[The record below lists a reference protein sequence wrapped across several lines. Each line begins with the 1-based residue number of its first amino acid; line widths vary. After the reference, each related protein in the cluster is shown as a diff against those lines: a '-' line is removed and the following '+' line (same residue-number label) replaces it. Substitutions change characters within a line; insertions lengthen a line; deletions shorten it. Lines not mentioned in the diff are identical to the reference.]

1 MIHQEALGIANAF
14 ICLMA
19 AGLVFAKDRYGRLN
33 QAFLIFSSSL
43 ALWLVLQLFWTYHLA
58 EGSAPLNLAWTQ
70 VVYIFS
76 LVIAASFIE
85 FLLYLIDDEESFALP
100 RTLNV
105 LIGTV
110 PALISL
116 VPGVYAT
123 VSQHPLFQVFYHHW
137 PSLYPSTNWFIANF
151 MFAQV
156 WMLLA
161 ILRKR
166 YAMTKRRIGFVLMAT
181 FLGFIGM
188 VVNPVAPVSQLL
200 LCVFVI
206 TMTYAIINYKLMV
219 IESMVRKLTVFLF
232 MFLYVFIVFGSVS
245 LVLQSGLTMDNYER
259 WLWATVS
266 SVFLIV
272 LTFDAVKHW
281 MAYITDRFLFQTSFD
296 YQKLLRDA
304 SKGMSRIKS
313 FNHLCSLVV
322 HFITMRMLV
331 RNAGMLTRHHGT
343 DRFYLSHRRGYEAP
357 PLLEAIDANDPFIR
371 FLENER
377 EPIDID
383 HVNEWLQDR
392 NKKREKGIRPKRDYD
407 YKVIKNR
414 MAILRASACIPSF
427 LGDELRNVL
436 ILGEKKS
443 GDYFTVSDLDVLFTL
458 AQEAAIA
465 IENARLYDEAVTKSA
480 ELTGINKQLEIAQS
494 KLIRALNETEM
505 TNKRLQDTQA
515 QLIHEQKM
523 ATLGRL
529 ASSVGHEV
537 NNPLTILSMN
547 VSRAILKYRKDPNLR
562 VSEILDVFQ
571 KMEQNVGR
579 IKAVV
584 NTLTGLLKKSEKGK
598 FEPLSLKLIL
608 EETLPLV
615 QFQTYLDN
623 LTGTDVEFD
632 IPGNIPLVRG
642 DLERLQEVFLNL
654 FINAYHAMAG
664 KRDRRIKVT
673 AKQHESNP
681 NMVLIEFSDN
691 GCGMSEDVMNK
702 IFNYGFTTKPV
713 GKGSGMGLYM
723 CRYIIE
729 LHGGEIKV
737 VSKSGEGTT
746 FVILLPVYE
755 EESGIVG
762 EESKREKR

>member
-1 MIHQEALGIANAF
+1 M
-14 ICLMA
+14 
-19 AGLVFAKDRYGRLN
+19 FARDRYGRLN
-33 QAFLIFSSSL
+33 QAFLIFSTSL
-43 ALWLVLQLFWTYHLA
+43 GLWLVLRLFWTYHLDETNPA
-58 EGSAPLNLAWTQ
+58 LNLAWSQ
-70 VVYIFS
+70 IVYVFS

-85 FLLYLIDDEESFALP
+85 FLLYLIDDENPYTTA
-100 RTLNV
+100 RILNIA
-105 LIGTV
+105 IGTI
-110 PALISL
+110 PAILSL
-116 VPGVYAT
+116 FPGLFVK
-123 VSQHPLFQVFYHHW
+123 VSQHPVFQIGYYYW
-137 PSLYPSTNWFIANF
+137 PSLYPSNTWFIANF
-151 MFAQV
+151 MFAQI
-156 WMLLA
+156 WLLIS

-166 YAMTKRRIGFVLMAT
+166 YAMTKRRIGFVLLAT
-181 FLGFIGM
+181 SLGFIGM
-188 VVNPVAPVSQLL
+188 TVNPIAPIAHLI
-200 LCVFVI
+200 LCVFVVTI
-206 TMTYAIINYKLMV
+206 TYSIVNYKLMV

-232 MFLYVFIVFGSVS
+232 MFLYIFTVFGAIS
-245 LVLQSGLTMDNYER
+245 LMIQSALTMDNYER
-259 WLWATVS
+259 WLWATVL
-266 SVFLIV
+266 SVSFIV
-272 LTFDAVKHW
+272 LTFDFVKHW
-281 MAYITDRFLFQTSFD
+281 MAFITDRFLFQTSFD

-304 SKGMSRIKS
+304 SKGMSKIKS

-331 RNAGMLTRHHGT
+331 KNAGMLTRHHGT

-383 HVNEWLQDR
+383 RVNEWLQDR

-407 YKVIKNR
+407 YKIIKNR

-443 GDYFTVSDLDVLFTL
+443 GDYFTGGDLDVMFTL

-480 ELTGINKQLEIAQS
+480 ELIGINKQLEIAQS

-562 VSEILDVFQ
+562 VADILDVFQ

-623 LTGTDVEFD
+623 LTGTEVEFD
-632 IPGNIPLVRG
+632 IPGNIPLIRG

-664 KRDRRIKVT
+664 RRDRRIKVI
-673 AKQHESNP
+673 AKQDEKNAK
-681 NMVLIEFSDN
+681 MVVIEFSDN
-691 GCGMSEDVMNK
+691 GSGMTEDVMNK

-737 VSKSGEGTT
+737 MSKASEGTT
-746 FVILLPVYE
+746 FVISLPVYE
-755 EESGIVG
+755 EESGI
-762 EESKREKR
+762 EDEDSRPAER

>member
-1 MIHQEALGIANAF
+1 MPYQEALGLINAF
-14 ICLMA
+14 LCLMVG
-19 AGLVFAKDRYGRLN
+19 GLVFVKDRYGRLN

-43 ALWLVLQLFWTYHLA
+43 ALWLVFQMFWAHHVATDDVTLK
-58 EGSAPLNLAWTQ
+58 LAWNQ
-70 VVYIFS
+70 IVYIFS
-76 LVIAASFIE
+76 LVIAASFME
-85 FLLYLIDDEESFALP
+85 FLLYLIDDENSYVLP
-100 RTLNV
+100 RALN
-105 LIGTV
+105 ITV
-110 PALISL
+110 GAIPAIISL
-116 VPGVYAT
+116 FPDFYT
-123 VSQHPLFQVFYHHW
+123 RTFQHPAFHLLYHPW
-137 PSLYPSTNWFIANF
+137 ASLYPSTTWFVLNF
-151 MFAQV
+151 IFAQV
-156 WMLLA
+156 WMLIA
-161 ILRKR
+161 IFRKR
-166 YAMTKRRIGFVLMAT
+166 YAMTKRRIGFVLLAT

-188 VVNPVAPVSQLL
+188 VSNPIHPISDFM
-200 LCVFVI
+200 LCVFIVVC
-206 TMTYAIINYKLMV
+206 TYAIVNYKLMV

-232 MFLYVFIVFGSVS
+232 MFLYTFVVFGVISIF
-245 LVLQSGLTMDNYER
+245 LQSGFTMDNYER
-259 WLWATVS
+259 WLWSTVLS
-266 SVFLIV
+266 ILVVVF
-272 LTFDAVKHW
+272 TFDSVKHW
-281 MAYITDRFLFQTSFD
+281 TAFITDRFLFQTSFD

-304 SKGMSRIKS
+304 SKGMSKIKS

-331 RNAGMLTRHHGT
+331 KNAGMLTRHHGT

-357 PLLEAIDANDPFIR
+357 PLLEAIDANDAFIR

-383 HVNEWLQDR
+383 RVNEWLQDR
-392 NKKREKGIRPKRDYD
+392 SKKREKGIRPKRDYD

-443 GDYFTVSDLDVLFTL
+443 GDYFTPGDLDVMFTL

-480 ELTGINKQLEIAQS
+480 ELIGINKQLEIAQS

-562 VSEILDVFQ
+562 VSDILDVFQ

-664 KRDRRIKVT
+664 KRDRRIKVI
-673 AKQHESNP
+673 AKQDESNP
-681 NMVLIEFSDN
+681 AMVSIEFSDN
-691 GCGMSEDVMNK
+691 GAGMTEDVMNK

-729 LHGGEIKV
+729 LHGGDIKV
-737 VSKSGEGTT
+737 ISKMGEGTT
-746 FVILLPVYE
+746 FFISLPVYE
-755 EESGIVG
+755 EESGITG
-762 EESKREKR
+762 EESKEVKR